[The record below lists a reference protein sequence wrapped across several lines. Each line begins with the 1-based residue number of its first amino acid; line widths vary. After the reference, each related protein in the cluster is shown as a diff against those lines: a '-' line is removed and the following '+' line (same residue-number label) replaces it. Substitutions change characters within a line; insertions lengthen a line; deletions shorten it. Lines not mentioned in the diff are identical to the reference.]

1 MTEEETDGNEI
12 EVEPVYDPEGYVQ
25 ERRLKDVFDARE
37 KVRERRLAAKQYQL
51 ENRDSTANIEAVRM
65 YRAAV
70 ENYLSELKPLFF
82 EEERGKHIW
91 FNKEITTLTV
101 QLPVEARSAGRG
113 GSKGYT
119 YNGSKI
125 KSKPEPKQIELTGIG
140 CLFQLSE
147 PLNVEFEVTKRVGL
161 DRTYRETV
169 VHTFAIPFDH
179 LDHIM
184 NIANEYLSERGLEL
198 DPEEDTDPASI

>member
-1 MTEEETDGNEI
+1 MTEEETDTNEI
-12 EVEPVYDPEGYVQ
+12 EVEPVHDPEGYVQ

-37 KVRERRLAAKQYQL
+37 KVRERRLAAKQHQL
-51 ENRDSTANIEAVRM
+51 EKRGSGNAEAVRM

-70 ENYLSELKPLFF
+70 ENYLSELKPLFL
-82 EEERGKHIW
+82 EQERGKHIW
-91 FNKEITTLTV
+91 FNKKLGTITV
-101 QLPVEARSAGRG
+101 ELPVQARSAGRN

-119 YNGSKI
+119 YNGHKI
-125 KSKPEPKQIELTGIG
+125 RSKPEPKQIELVGIG
-140 CLFQLSE
+140 CLFHLSE

-161 DRTYRETV
+161 DSRHKETI
-169 VHTFAIPFDH
+169 VHASAISFDH

-184 NIANEYLSERGLEL
+184 NVANGYLSERGLEL